1 MEKDAAERIRVQPRK
16 GIGINV
22 GLVPD
27 LGTKVLISVLF
38 VEVAAGYSSGDHSGH
53 NQETCA

>member
-22 GLVPD
+22 VLVAD
-27 LGTKVLISVLF
+27 LVTKVLTSVLF
-38 VEVAAGYSSGDHSGH
+38 VMVAAGYSKGDHSGH
-53 NQETCA
+53 AQDTRA